1 MKTFKALKMLITLAL
16 TLFFSSGAMAR
27 LTDNQF
33 QIKVEGEEI
42 RVTTNKGFHLNAEA
56 PATAVFDKLEALY
69 KPTTKTE
76 KLFVFKKINNTKTAQ
91 LSFYICDDKKTVC
104 EQHKQS
110 VNLQSG
116 AVKSTPIKAVF
127 SQAKDFN
134 LSSADG
140 RPTLLV
146 FSAPWCPACVRM
158 QTEVYTDPA
167 VARQIAKLN
176 FVKLNSDVADNNE
189 LAEKFKLK
197 AIPSLILLDK
207 NGNEAFRWLDYQ
219 PPVAFAKSL
228 NQEIKKISEAET
240 LLKTAQLGDEAAAFR
255 LGMLNYRALDYA
267 EALKWLSLAK
277 SAEAQ
282 KYKLNAEVSLAQQK
296 ANDEKTNEEFLQTLQ
311 KAIVLTDSE
320 LDRLRWT
327 IEYFDKKKAMK
338 TLTADAAPKGLGL
351 LKEIDDHY
359 KNAKKMTTLF
369 SESTYGDYS
378 GFEKIEMQWLR
389 MTASQ
394 TFDLKEEQEKS
405 KKEII
410 RLVGQKKLSTKR
422 PGEMLLAIGY
432 LRAADDVENVNR
444 HLENLIQVYPNTYV
458 YYEKMA
464 RHQQKNKNLERA
476 LELSNEALKYPE
488 GNEPNLKLLKASIL
502 KDMNRKE
509 ECLAVINDILSSE
522 QIQHKRFNRTR
533 QRLEEIKAELS
544 KT

>member
-1 MKTFKALKMLITLAL
+1 MKTLKTLIAIISTL
-16 TLFFSSGAMAR
+16 LFSAGAMAR

-56 PATAVFDKLEALY
+56 PASAVFDKLEALY
-69 KPTTKTE
+69 KPATKTE

-116 AVKSTPIKAVF
+116 AIKSTPIKAVF

-134 LSSADG
+134 LSSVDG

-167 VARQIAKLN
+167 VAKQIAKLN

-219 PPVAFAKSL
+219 PPAGFAKSL
-228 NQEIKKISEAET
+228 NQEIKKVSEAED
-240 LLKTAQLGDEAAAFR
+240 LRKNAELGDEAAAFR
-255 LGMLNYRALDYA
+255 LGMLNYRTLDYA
-267 EALKWLSLAK
+267 EALKWLSLTK

-282 KYKLNAEVSLAQQK
+282 KYKLAAEVNLA
-296 ANDEKTNEEFLQTLQ
+296 DEKATDDKGKEEALQILQ
-311 KAIVLTDSE
+311 KGIILTSSD

-327 IEYFDKKKAMK
+327 IEYFNKKKELK
-338 TLTADAAPKGLGL
+338 TLTAETRAKAQDL
-351 LKEIDDHY
+351 LSEIDKAI
-359 KNAKKMTTLF
+359 KNKAKLAALF
-369 SESTYGDYS
+369 KNSTYGDYS
-378 GFEKIEMQWLR
+378 GFETLEMLWLR
-389 MTASQ
+389 LELALIFEM
-394 TFDLKEEQEKS
+394 EKDVANS

-410 RLVGQKKLSTKR
+410 KQVNIKNLSVKR

-432 LRAADDVENVNR
+432 LRAAEDEKNIIR
-444 HLENLIQVYPNTYV
+444 LFQKLISEYPNTYV
-458 YYEKMA
+458 YYEKQA
-464 RHQQKNKNLERA
+464 RYMQKLKNFDQAIVLA
-476 LELSNEALKYPE
+476 NESLKYPE
-488 GNEPNLKLLKASIL
+488 GNEPNLKLLKAQLL
-502 KDMNRKE
+502 KDLNKNE
-509 ECLAVINDILSSE
+509 ESLRLVEETLDSE
-522 QIQHKRFNRTR
+522 VIQHKRFARTR
-533 QRLEEIKAELS
+533 QKLNDLKNELS
-544 KT
+544 KK